1 MRTLNNIKLMT
12 VVLVSA
18 IGAVSCDN
26 NDNNNDNAMASADF
40 SGTYT
45 QQDQMGRPAINT
57 VFVASGQPKD
67 DFNGTIPSA
76 MGAIYQPIFK
86 TRLLALNGAYT
97 TNALGHTA
105 DVFTSVLATDVLNV
119 KTSGKTTFFDGTTS
133 PATVL
138 TGRALGDDVI
148 DTELLLI
155 FGGSGGTSN
164 PGLIKDNV
172 NKNDKDFTVSFP
184 YLATAW

>member
-1 MRTLNNIKLMT
+1 MKTIYKVKMMSMA
-12 VVLVSA
+12 LVCA
-18 IGAVSCDN
+18 LVAVSC
-26 NDNNNDNAMASADF
+26 NNNDDNNGSTEPDF
-40 SGTYT
+40 SGTFV

-57 VFVASGQPKD
+57 VFVASGSTKD
-67 DFNGTIPSA
+67 DFNGTIPSE
-76 MGAIYQPIFK
+76 MGVKYKSVFK
-86 TRLLALNGAYT
+86 ARLLALNSGYT
-97 TNALGHTA
+97 TNALTLNA
-105 DVFTSVLATDVLNV
+105 DAFVGVLATDVLGV
-119 KTSGKTTFFDGTTS
+119 ATSGKTTFFDGTTS

-155 FGGSGGTSN
+155 FGGPSGTSN

-172 NKNDKDFTVSFP
+172 NKNDKDFTMSFP